1 MTFAAEEAGQILSQD
16 ARGRV
21 LVSRERRESLLEE
34 YDRSGMSGVKFA
46 QYVGIKY
53 STLAY
58 WLQSRRRHR
67 QREKLLLK
75 AGVDTGAGKSTGGWI
90 EAVVEEGSPRRVL
103 VIDFDRYINE
113 PIYAKCRKLNERLSS
128 IHTLVVS
135 RRRGGTLSLASS
147 DHIHCNY
154 FVVLEKAR
162 RG

>member
-1 MTFAAEEAGQILSQD
+1 MTFVAEEAGQILSQD

-67 QREKLLLK
+67 GREKLLLK
-75 AGVDTGAGKSTGGWI
+75 AGTDTGVGKSTGGWI
-90 EAVVEEGSPRRVL
+90 EAVVEEGSPRRVPAGG
-103 VIDFDRYINE
+103 VR
-113 PIYAKCRKLNERLSS
+113 IYFAGGASCR
-128 IHTLVVS
+128 
-135 RRRGGTLSLASS
+135 
-147 DHIHCNY
+147 
-154 FVVLEKAR
+154 
-162 RG
+162 

>member
-67 QREKLLLK
+67 RELLPK
-75 AGVDTGAGKSTGGWI
+75 VVDEEIKKGAS
-90 EAVVEEGSPRRVL
+90 
-103 VIDFDRYINE
+103 FQ
-113 PIYAKCRKLNERLSS
+113 
-128 IHTLVVS
+128 
-135 RRRGGTLSLASS
+135 
-147 DHIHCNY
+147 
-154 FVVLEKAR
+154 
-162 RG
+162 